1 MDGPNSV
8 SLKLGFQNNLNF
20 KTVFFFLRTNVK
32 MFLIFHHL
40 TSNASNPLKRFT
52 GMAAGC
58 KMSRRRMVRPFFKEK
73 NSPIFCFQVGE

>member
-52 GMAAGC
+52 GSWMQDVEETEG
-58 KMSRRRMVRPFFKEK
+58 KTFF
-73 NSPIFCFQVGE
+73 